1 MDLRRVTC
9 AKSASSAVE
18 GVAKEAGGAFE
29 RDPAAF
35 EVCNVEL
42 EDVMHPF
49 KDLKLDRNSG
59 LRRAIGILLG
69 VIEQAFVSAHLNEE
83 RRQVPQIAEE
93 G

>member
-1 MDLRRVTC
+1 VTC

-18 GVAKEAGGAFE
+18 GGAKEAGGAVE

-35 EVCNVEL
+35 EVYNVEL

-49 KDLKLDRNSG
+49 EDLKLDRNSG
-59 LRRAIGILLG
+59 LRCAILLG

>member
-1 MDLRRVTC
+1 MSAETVTS
-9 AKSASSAVE
+9 KSVSSAVE
-18 GVAKEAGGAFE
+18 GVAKESGCAVE
-29 RDPAAF
+29 RNAAAF
-35 EVCNVEL
+35 EVGDVEL
-42 EDVMHPF
+42 EDVMHAF
-49 KDLKLDRNSG
+49 EDLELDRNAG